1 MPPKSKPKD
10 ENIENANSLSFEN
23 MLKLHEDTIIK
34 FIEMQMRGVN
44 ERIDGIR
51 DDVRDLK
58 NTSNFQESQFN
69 DAIKKCDARIID
81 LEAQMKDKQKELSD
95 MFIGGRV
102 EGGQSSLKATA
113 IDFDVRKALD
123 EIWEKCNDLENRS
136 RRNNLRFDG
145 LEESENESWGDCE
158 AKVQSLISKTLGLA
172 SNDDS
177 NSNGVG
183 SNSAATPPI
192 VIERAHRIGSHASG
206 KRDGP
211 RVVIA
216 KFLDWKAKEQVLQA
230 ARKKKPKGIFVYEDF
245 SDLSMRRRAE
255 LQPMLKKIREEGKFA
270 TIKIDRLVVR
280 NQIRSKPQASGT

>member
-1 MPPKSKPKD
+1 MSAAVNMPPKTKPKD
-10 ENIENANSLSFEN
+10 ENIENANSVSFET
-23 MLKLHEDTIIK
+23 MLKLHEETIIK

-81 LEAQMKDKQKELSD
+81 LEAQMKDKQKELSA
-95 MFIGGRV
+95 MFIGGRG

-113 IDFDVRKALD
+113 VDFDVGKALD

-145 LEESENESWGDCE
+145 LEESENESWEDCE
-158 AKVQSLISKTLGLA
+158 AKVQSLISKTLGLG
-172 SNDDS
+172 SND
-177 NSNGVG
+177 NSNLNDG

-192 VIERAHRIGSHASG
+192 VIERAHRIGSRASG

-211 RVVIA
+211 RS
-216 KFLDWKAKEQVLQA
+216 
-230 ARKKKPKGIFVYEDF
+230 R
-245 SDLSMRRRAE
+245 
-255 LQPMLKKIREEGKFA
+255 
-270 TIKIDRLVVR
+270 DR
-280 NQIRSKPQASGT
+280 